1 MGAVLEGKVKS
12 ITNFGAFIALPENKT
27 GMVHISEIANAY
39 VSDIRQHLTEG
50 QDVKVMVINL
60 DGGKVNLSIKRLEPK
75 PQAPA
80 RPNFRREGGEGRPER
95 PDRGNFR
102 RENNAPQQQ
111 RTAPVRAAAPVPP
124 PAPKT
129 KDQQFED
136 MMKAFMSESDSK
148 LSGIIEDLDFSV
160 RTYNCLKRAQ
170 INTVGDLVAKT
181 MDEMIKV
188 RNLGKKSLE
197 EIIEK
202 LDEMG
207 LHLKDQAD

>member
-80 RPNFRREGGEGRPER
+80 RPNFRRE
-95 PDRGNFR
+95 
-102 RENNAPQQQ
+102 NAPQQQ

-148 LSGIIEDLDFSV
+148 LSGMRADH
-160 RTYNCLKRAQ
+160 RT
-170 INTVGDLVAKT
+170 
-181 MDEMIKV
+181 
-188 RNLGKKSLE
+188 KSRRR
-197 EIIEK
+197 
-202 LDEMG
+202 
-207 LHLKDQAD
+207 

>member
-1 MGAVLEGKVKS
+1 MEETNNSMELTVGAVLEGKVKS
-12 ITNFGAFIALPENKT
+12 ITNFGAFVALPDNKT

-60 DGGKVNLSIKRLEPK
+60 DGNKVNLSIKRLEPK
-75 PQAPA
+75 PQPSG

-102 RENNAPQQQ
+102 RENSAPTGQ
-111 RTAPVRAAAPVPP
+111 RPASARAAAPVPP

-148 LSGIIEDLDFSV
+148 LSGMRADH
-160 RTYNCLKRAQ
+160 RT
-170 INTVGDLVAKT
+170 
-181 MDEMIKV
+181 
-188 RNLGKKSLE
+188 KSRRR
-197 EIIEK
+197 
-202 LDEMG
+202 
-207 LHLKDQAD
+207 